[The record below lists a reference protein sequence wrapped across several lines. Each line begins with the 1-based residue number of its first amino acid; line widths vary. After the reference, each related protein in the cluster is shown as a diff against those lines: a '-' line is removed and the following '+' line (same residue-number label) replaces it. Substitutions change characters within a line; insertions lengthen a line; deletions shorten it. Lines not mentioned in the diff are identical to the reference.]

1 VEALPATGAALLY
14 AQSMHAGQTRRSDG
28 AAFILHP
35 LEVAAL
41 LHDAGAPDHLIAAG
55 ILHDT
60 IEKTDASSGALRRRF
75 GSRVTSLVVAVT
87 EDPDIGGYARRKAAL
102 RAQVADAGEHA
113 LMLFAADKAARVH
126 ELRVTNAATPQRRLA
141 HYRRSLRMLEDRLPD
156 SALTARLRDELA
168 RLGERRRARGAA
180 G

>member
-1 VEALPATGAALLY
+1 MEVLPATGAALLY

-60 IEKTDASSGALRRRF
+60 IEKTDASPGALRRRF

-87 EDPDIGGYARRKAAL
+87 EDPDIGGYPARKAAL

-126 ELRVTNAATPQRRLA
+126 ELRVTGAATPQRRLA

-156 SALTARLRDELA
+156 SALTAQLRDELA

>member
-14 AQSMHAGQTRRSDG
+14 AKAMHDGQTRRSDG
-28 AAFILHP
+28 APFILHP
-35 LEVAAL
+35 IEVASL

-60 IEKTDASSGALRRRF
+60 IEKTAASAGALRRRF
-75 GSRVTSLVVAVT
+75 GRKVASLVVAVT
-87 EDPDIGGYARRKAAL
+87 EDPGIGGYAGRKAAL
-102 RAQVADAGEHA
+102 RAQVADAGEQA

-141 HYRRSLRMLEDRLPD
+141 HYRSSLRLLEDRLPD

-168 RLGERRRARGAA
+168 RLGKLPRVRSAAR
-180 G
+180 